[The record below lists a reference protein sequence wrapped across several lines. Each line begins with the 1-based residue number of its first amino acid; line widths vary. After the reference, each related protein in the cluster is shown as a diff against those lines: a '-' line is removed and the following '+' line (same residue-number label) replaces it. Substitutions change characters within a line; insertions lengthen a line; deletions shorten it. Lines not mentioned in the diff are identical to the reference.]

1 MVLCWSHLTTKS
13 FPHSPYEHQCCVSS
27 LLANSRSAATWFF
40 LNIVLFCVTLLYR
53 PVLSRA
59 LDMLS
64 GAPSAP
70 ELCSP
75 FKVFVCLSV
84 ASITSLLLV
93 CAENVVEEP
102 CLDSAWLVWYSF
114 HLLNQQCP
122 LGQPN
127 TAIISNC
134 YVLFAQIMHLFLHI
148 LFSHYF
154 HLYNL
159 IHRLNNAPTTVG
171 VFDEEYVQ
179 VILMIHR

>member
-1 MVLCWSHLTTKS
+1 MVLCWSHLTTKY
-13 FPHSPYEHQCCVSS
+13 FPHSPYEHQCHVSS
-27 LLANSRSAATWFF
+27 LLANSRSAF
-40 LNIVLFCVTLLYR
+40 LFCVTLLYR

-64 GAPSAP
+64 GAP

-75 FKVFVCLSV
+75 FKVFVCFSV

-93 CAENVVEEP
+93 CEENVVEEP
-102 CLDSAWLVWYSF
+102 CLDRAWLVWYSF
-114 HLLNQQCP
+114 HPLNQQCP

-127 TAIISNC
+127 TGIIFNW
-134 YVLFAQIMHLFLHI
+134 YVLFGQIMHLFLHV

-154 HLYNL
+154 HLYYL

-171 VFDEEYVQ
+171 VFDQEYVQ